1 MKAMVLMSIIA
12 MFSAVCPAFAQE
24 DESCIQQYRA
34 ESARIEQE
42 FMVNLPDRSSRES
55 MVNWSKALH
64 AALGQAARNAE
75 ECSSMAAKARVPFRQ
90 QAEQDCS
97 NQAHRAYDDLMR
109 LYGNRDLSSAEQT
122 TFREEQSK
130 LNDNLNDCLKAA
142 RNK

>member
-1 MKAMVLMSIIA
+1 
-12 MFSAVCPAFAQE
+12 MFGAVCPAFAQE
-24 DESCIQQYRA
+24 DESCIRQYRA
-34 ESARIEQE
+34 EAARIEQE
-42 FMVNLPDRSSRES
+42 FTAKPPDRSSKES

-64 AALGQAARNAE
+64 AALSQAAMKAE
-75 ECSSMAAKARVPFRQ
+75 ECSSMAVQARAPFRQ

-122 TFREEQSK
+122 TFREEQLK